1 MESPLGSDLARLVRV
16 WRALIDHRLKP
27 LELTQTHW
35 VTLHNIHQLPPEQS
49 QIQLAKAIGIEQ
61 PSLVRT
67 LDQLEEK
74 GLISRQTCASDRRA
88 KRIKLTEK
96 AEPLINEMEEV
107 IGKTRDEILSGVS
120 KQEVET
126 LLHLIRKLE
135 QNILDL
141 GLKIN
146 SLRPGLIRAFF
157 TLLPMP
163 DDHLITSVILC
174 FIHGFVRALNAR
186 FRCHAIVVGG
196 IHPMLMVIRSG
207 KWLSPA
213 LTAGRIRSAIACA
226 SFHRC

>member
-96 AEPLINEMEEV
+96 ANEMEEV

-141 GLKIN
+141 QAK
-146 SLRPGLIRAFF
+146 
-157 TLLPMP
+157 
-163 DDHLITSVILC
+163 D
-174 FIHGFVRALNAR
+174 
-186 FRCHAIVVGG
+186 
-196 IHPMLMVIRSG
+196 
-207 KWLSPA
+207 
-213 LTAGRIRSAIACA
+213 
-226 SFHRC
+226 

>member
-1 MESPLGSDLARLVRV
+1 MKLESPLGSDLARLVRV

-61 PSLVRT
+61 P

-141 GLKIN
+141 QAK
-146 SLRPGLIRAFF
+146 
-157 TLLPMP
+157 
-163 DDHLITSVILC
+163 D
-174 FIHGFVRALNAR
+174 
-186 FRCHAIVVGG
+186 
-196 IHPMLMVIRSG
+196 
-207 KWLSPA
+207 
-213 LTAGRIRSAIACA
+213 
-226 SFHRC
+226 

>member
-35 VTLHNIHQLPPEQS
+35 VTLHNIH
-49 QIQLAKAIGIEQ
+49 QLAKAIGIEQ

-141 GLKIN
+141 QAK
-146 SLRPGLIRAFF
+146 
-157 TLLPMP
+157 
-163 DDHLITSVILC
+163 D
-174 FIHGFVRALNAR
+174 
-186 FRCHAIVVGG
+186 
-196 IHPMLMVIRSG
+196 
-207 KWLSPA
+207 
-213 LTAGRIRSAIACA
+213 
-226 SFHRC
+226 

>member
-16 WRALIDHRLKP
+16 WCALIDHRLKP

-141 GLKIN
+141 QAK
-146 SLRPGLIRAFF
+146 
-157 TLLPMP
+157 
-163 DDHLITSVILC
+163 D
-174 FIHGFVRALNAR
+174 
-186 FRCHAIVVGG
+186 
-196 IHPMLMVIRSG
+196 
-207 KWLSPA
+207 
-213 LTAGRIRSAIACA
+213 
-226 SFHRC
+226 

>member
-1 MESPLGSDLARLVRV
+1 MKLESPLGSDLARLVRV

-49 QIQLAKAIGIEQ
+49 QIQLAKAIGIE
-61 PSLVRT
+61 PLVRT

-107 IGKTRDEILSGVS
+107 IGKTRDEILAGVS

-141 GLKIN
+141 QAK
-146 SLRPGLIRAFF
+146 
-157 TLLPMP
+157 
-163 DDHLITSVILC
+163 D
-174 FIHGFVRALNAR
+174 
-186 FRCHAIVVGG
+186 
-196 IHPMLMVIRSG
+196 
-207 KWLSPA
+207 
-213 LTAGRIRSAIACA
+213 
-226 SFHRC
+226 